1 MSLFKGSGFWNA
13 ELQSF
18 ILQNVEQLLKNQ
30 GLLNKFAN
38 IATDVGQAYEKTID
52 LFTGRGPP
60 KFVMVNGRRR
70 RVKFV

>member
-1 MSLFKGSGFWNA
+1 MALFKGSGFWNA

-38 IATDVGQAYEKTID
+38 IATDVGQAYESAID
-52 LFTGRGPP
+52 LVTGRGP
-60 KFVMVNGRRR
+60 KYVRVNGRRV
-70 RVKFV
+70 RVKIV